1 VGAEG
6 MTRPTEYDLVRM
18 EQRARWLLDGVVI
31 QRTELD
37 RREDAA
43 NCGKPKGRPTRPD
56 YQRVDTQ
63 EAIARDV
70 LALVCLV
77 RQS

>member
-1 VGAEG
+1 

-18 EQRARWLLDGVVI
+18 EQRARWLLDGVTI

-37 RREDAA
+37 Q
-43 NCGKPKGRPTRPD
+43 KPKWPCPD
-56 YQRVDTQ
+56 YQTVDTQ

-70 LALVCLV
+70 LVLVCLI
-77 RQS
+77 RQK

>member
-1 VGAEG
+1 
-6 MTRPTEYDLVRM
+6 MTRPTEYDLVGM

-37 RREDAA
+37 RREELA
-43 NCGKPKGRPTRPD
+43 NSKSRPTRPE

-77 RQS
+77 RQK